1 MDYEL
6 KAKELINDF
15 GFDNALKYAIE
26 KMNWFKTAGNTLT
39 AKTRLLF
46 WENVIL
52 NISARKQS
60 NIIPKCRNGI
70 CEIRNKCER
79 YTSDMHYT
87 ESINSFSYSRKNKK
101 CNHFVPNTKEIIEF
115 IEKEFGLQS

>member
-6 KAKELINDF
+6 KAKELINEF
-15 GFDNALKYAIE
+15 GFDNALIYAVE

-52 NISARKQS
+52 NISARKKD
-60 NIIPKCRNGI
+60 NIISKCRNGI
-70 CEIRNKCER
+70 CEIRTKCER
-79 YTSDMHYT
+79 YTSEPHYT
-87 ESINSFSYSRKNKK
+87 ESTNCFTYSRKNKK
-101 CNHFVPNTKEIIEF
+101 CTHFVPN
-115 IEKEFGLQS
+115 GR

>member
-6 KAKELINDF
+6 KAKELINEF
-15 GFDNALKYAIE
+15 GFDNALIYAVE
-26 KMNWFKTAGNTLT
+26 KMNFFKTAGNTLT

-46 WENVIL
+46 WENVIS
-52 NISARKQS
+52 NISARKKD
-60 NIIPKCRNGI
+60 NIILKCKNGL

-79 YTSDMHYT
+79 YTSNIHYT
-87 ESINSFSYSRKNKK
+87 ESINTFSYSHKNKK
-101 CNHFVPNTKEIIEF
+101 CNKFVPNSKEIIKF